1 MFPVAALLVAVC
13 TVAAA
18 APVSAAAAACDLAGT
33 YFYSTGPSDV
43 IVIQAGVPA
52 PAPYEGT
59 VMYTATCGST
69 CLGRAQH
76 PPPPTPPHPSKM
88 RFCQLFGVRRLD
100 TTVSL

>member
-18 APVSAAAAACDLAGT
+18 APASAAAACDLAGT

-52 PAPYEGT
+52 PAPYDGT
-59 VMYTATCGST
+59 VMYTATWGST
-69 CLGRAQH
+69 CLGRPQH
-76 PPPPTPPHPSKM
+76 PPPPPRPLILQK
-88 RFCQLFGVRRLD
+88 CVFGVRRLD